1 MQIRLQFICNNR
13 KFAKQIKMAKKTKH
27 NVGEPTLDMGFDEM
41 DAVSQQETGPVTVL
55 GMTFSN
61 DEERRAYFREQL
73 RAKLPELR
81 NIEGFPI
88 GSDDDIVNL
97 SDPPYYTACPNP
109 WLNDF
114 IAEWEQEK
122 LQLEAEGKR
131 HPNVVV
137 NEPYAADVSEGK
149 NNPIYTAHTYHT
161 KVPHPAIMRY
171 ILNYTQPGDIVL
183 DGFAGTGMTGV
194 AATGVYSNENKI
206 ANKISVDWYN
216 KVHQHPQFGVRHA
229 ICGDLSPYAT
239 SISRFYNTPFN
250 LKELK
255 LEIQNIISKLTN
267 ECGHLYD
274 VKDSD
279 GKIIGKINFVVW
291 SDIYICPNCGNEY
304 VYWTCALDAKNK
316 CLRDEYECPHCG
328 SKHTKKQA
336 SYSFESIFDPK
347 LKTSIQS
354 AKRVPVI
361 VVYKQGNRSIE
372 RSATKSDIELAL
384 SCRSLEIDSFY
395 PVYRL
400 PQGQETRRND
410 SSGTTHS
417 HHFFENRALYVL
429 SKFWELIHQSKYSNF
444 LEFIFTGLL
453 QRASKMNRVHVQHYF
468 NGGGGWNGGT
478 MKGTMY
484 IPSAPI
490 ETSIIEQISD
500 RWNAIERAYDFFPT
514 NHNNVGYV
522 GSASSLNI
530 ADNSIDYIFIDPP
543 FGANIFYSELNSL
556 IEAWFRVFTNN
567 SHEAIENKAQDKDSD
582 CYRNLMGLCFKE
594 FFRVLKPGKWMTVEF
609 SNTSAAVWNALQIA
623 LQSSGFVIASVSALD
638 KKQGSFNAVTTTT
651 AVKQDLIISC
661 FKPTEQLL
669 YKFENE
675 ASETNVWDFI
685 DELLSRLPVH
695 LEHSN
700 KTTAVVERSPKI
712 LYDRL
717 ISFYVQHGF
726 PVPLNAQE
734 FQAGL
739 RERYAERD
747 GMYFTPSQ
755 AAKYD
760 ELRKRTDGFQASLF
774 FVDSEQ
780 GGIAWLNN
788 ELSTPQTYQ
797 DLQPKWMQAI
807 NGVRK
812 GDILPEL
819 MQILE
824 ENFIKESDGKWRKPN
839 LQDDVDLAALRHKA
853 LMREF
858 KVYVEVAQKPR
869 GKIKEAR
876 VEALRAGFKQCY
888 QDKDFATIV
897 AVGDRIPQ
905 NLLTEDEQLLQFY
918 EIASSRV

>member
-1 MQIRLQFICNNR
+1 
-13 KFAKQIKMAKKTKH
+13 MAKKHKSYP
-27 NVGEPTLDMGFDEM
+27 GEATLDMGFDEM

-88 GSDDDIVNL
+88 GSDEDIVNL

-149 NNPIYTAHTYHT
+149 NNPVYSAHPYHT
-161 KVPHPAIMRY
+161 KVPHPAIMRF
-171 ILNYTQPGDIVL
+171 ILYYTQPGDIVF

-194 AATGVYSNENKI
+194 AAASC
-206 ANKISVDWYN
+206 ADSSSDSSLRISSDWS
-216 KVHQHPQFGVRHA
+216 KEFGFTPNWGARHA
-229 ICGDLSPYAT
+229 ICGDLSPYAANIS
-239 SISRFYNTPFN
+239 SIYNSPVDIN
-250 LKELK
+250 LLKSEVKRIKQEL
-255 LEIQNIISKLTN
+255 ES
-267 ECGHLYD
+267 ECGWLYKTTD
-274 VKDSD
+274 RS
-279 GKIIGKINFVVW
+279 GKPNGKINFMLW
-291 SDIYICPNCGNEY
+291 SDIMICPSCGHEY
-304 VYWTCALDAKNK
+304 VYWDNGISMDGGRVTAIDNFP
-316 CLRDEYECPHCG
+316 CPHCG
-328 SKHTKKQA
+328 ASQTKR
-336 SYSFESIFDPK
+336 
-347 LKTSIQS
+347 S
-354 AKRVPVI
+354 AKLAVESYYDESVGKVLKRVKQVPVI
-361 VVYKQGNRSIE
+361 VVGKSGSEKIQRGPNQYDFDLLQKIE
-372 RSATKSDIELAL
+372 EYHIVDWFPTDILPEGLKTRDPKSREVYYVHQFYTKRTLIAL
-384 SCRSLEIDSFY
+384 SCLYRKIESSPAANVLRFFFTSLLNLISKRNRVQAKNPYSRGQGVLALTLVLPPLPTEASLLEMIDM
-395 PVYRL
+395 RL
-400 PQGQETRRND
+400 ASIIKAIEAIPQGHFNAQYV
-410 SSGTTHS
+410 SS
-417 HHFFENRALYVL
+417 
-429 SKFWELIHQSKYSNF
+429 
-444 LEFIFTGLL
+444 
-453 QRASKMNRVHVQHYF
+453 
-468 NGGGGWNGGT
+468 
-478 MKGTMY
+478 
-484 IPSAPI
+484 
-490 ETSIIEQISD
+490 
-500 RWNAIERAYDFFPT
+500 
-514 NHNNVGYV
+514 
-522 GSASSLNI
+522 
-530 ADNSIDYIFIDPP
+530 ADNLLVANNTVDYIFTDPP
-543 FGANIFYSELNSL
+543 FGANINYSELNSMPEPWL
-556 IEAWFRVFTNN
+556 KVITNN
-567 SHEAIENKAQDKDSD
+567 SREAIVNEYQDKSEQT
-582 CYRNLMGLCFKE
+582 YRDTMFRCFSE
-594 FFRVLKPGKWMTVEF
+594 YYRILKPSKWMTVEF
-609 SNTSAAVWNALQIA
+609 SNTSAAVWNSIQNALQRA
-623 LQSSGFVIASVSALD
+623 GFVIANVAALD
-638 KKQGSFNAVTTTT
+638 KKQGGMNANMTTT
-651 AVKQDLIISC
+651 AVKQDLAISC
-661 FKPTEQLL
+661 YKPS
-669 YKFENE
+669 E
-675 ASETNVWDFI
+675 AITSDTSLSEPMSVWDFV
-685 DELLSRLPVH
+685 DEHLSH
-695 LEHSN
+695 LNIFKSLDN
-700 KTTAVVERSPKI
+700 KSAIVPERDKRI

-717 ISFYVQHGF
+717 VSFYVQRGYS
-726 PVPLNAQE
+726 VPINSSD
-734 FQAGL
+734 FQVGL

-747 GMYFTPSQ
+747 GMYFTASQ

-897 AVGDRIPQ
+897 AVGERIPQ